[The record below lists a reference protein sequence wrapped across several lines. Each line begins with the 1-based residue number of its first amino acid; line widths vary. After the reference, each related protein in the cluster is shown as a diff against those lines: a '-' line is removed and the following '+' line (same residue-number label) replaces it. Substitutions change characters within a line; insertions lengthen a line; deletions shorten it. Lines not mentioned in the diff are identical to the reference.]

1 MKIAVISDIHGN
13 LEALEACLKKIK
25 ELKADKLVCLGD
37 FVDYCAQPNECI
49 ELVLKHT
56 DKIVLG
62 NHDEAQFHY
71 KLAEGFTENARISS
85 LYTRTILDKKY
96 VDIFKSLP
104 YTLSEDNIFYVH
116 ASPYL
121 PHVYSYILKHET
133 AAINFGYFE
142 ERICFAGHSHRPII
156 FEETETLVNTVDIDI
171 LEPSKR
177 YIVNV
182 GSVGQPRDG
191 NPDASFGFFDTES
204 NEYLNVR
211 VPYDTE
217 KSAEK
222 IKNEGLPLFLAE
234 RILKG
239 V

>member
-13 LEALEACLKKIK
+13 LEALEACLQKIN
-25 ELKADKLVCLGD
+25 ELKADKIVCLGD

-49 ELVLKHT
+49 ELVTGLT

-71 KLAEGFTENARISS
+71 ELVEGFNENAKISS
-85 LYTRTILDKKY
+85 VYTRKIIEKKF
-96 VDIFKSLP
+96 VDYFASLP
-104 YTLSEDNIFYVH
+104 YTYSEDNILYVH

-121 PHVYSYILKHET
+121 PHIYSYILKQET
-133 AAINFGYFE
+133 AAINLGYFN
-142 ERICFAGHSHRPII
+142 ERICFTGHSHRPVI
-156 FEETETLVNTVDIDI
+156 FEETDSGVNTVKIDV

-182 GSVGQPRDG
+182 GSIGQPRDG
-191 NPDASFGFFDTES
+191 NPDASFGIFNTEN
-204 NEYLNVR
+204 NEYLNFR
-211 VPYDTE
+211 VSYDTV
-217 KSAEK
+217 KSSEK

-239 V
+239 I